1 MPEFFFRFSR
11 AEMEA
16 ENNSNED
23 EDVIDPITI
32 AVNAEASPSGQHH
45 WKSNLK
51 NIIVLY
57 SINLS

>member
-1 MPEFFFRFSR
+1 MK
-11 AEMEA
+11 A

-23 EDVIDPITI
+23 EEVIDPITI
-32 AVNAEASPSGQHH
+32 AVNAGASLCGQHY

-51 NIIVLY
+51 NIILY

>member
-1 MPEFFFRFSR
+1 M
-11 AEMEA
+11 
-16 ENNSNED
+16 
-23 EDVIDPITI
+23 IDAITI
-32 AVNAEASPSGQHH
+32 AVNAGASLSGQHY